1 MADPTRNKRMSWR
14 EAENGNMGVMEAET
28 SSYSLINTVNEKQQ
42 ALHTFGFNLHS
53 LIYFHLGAEENE
65 VCVNGQMLRFLFH
78 VKATF

>member
-1 MADPTRNKRMSWR
+1 MGWR
-14 EAENGNMGVMEAET
+14 EEVDRDMGVMEAET

-65 VCVNGQMLRFLFH
+65 VLR
-78 VKATF
+78 